1 MSIEKAVEEIIR
13 QAQERGEFD
22 NLKGRGKPLDL
33 TAYFETPEDVRMAY
47 SILQNAG
54 MVSAE
59 IELLQEI
66 TVLKER
72 LATTH
77 DESMKR
83 KVKKLISEKQ
93 LQFDLMM
100 ERQKKQRKG

>member
-22 NLKGRGKPLDL
+22 NLKGKGKPLDL

-47 SILQNAG
+47 SVLQNAG

-59 IELLQEI
+59 IEMLQEI
-66 TVLKER
+66 TALKER
-72 LATTH
+72 LASTH

>member
-1 MSIEKAVEEIIR
+1 MFSIEKIIR
-13 QAQERGEFD
+13 EAMERGEFD
-22 NLKGRGKPLDL
+22 NLKNKGKPLDL

-47 SILQNAG
+47 SLLKNAG

-66 TVLKER
+66 AALKER

-77 DESMKR
+77 DESQRR
-83 KVKKLISEKQ
+83 KVKKIIVEKQ
-93 LQFDLMM
+93 LQFNVMM
-100 ERQKKQRKG
+100 EQQKRQRRER

>member
-54 MVSAE
+54 MISAE

-66 TVLKER
+66 TALKER